1 VSLVKTSVVRFIR
14 TTIIVLLIVFVIL
27 IFADKSVTSNT
38 AAMDFPEPL
47 KRDGCL
53 VLTYH
58 RVRDDNFVTKMVEV
72 LTNSD
77 ELKNYSIYKSEFEH
91 HMQVLMEN
99 NATFVTADELRQFRE
114 SGSFPENCILICFD
128 DVDESVYEN
137 AFPILQK
144 YQIPFTLFLIAG
156 HVGNSD
162 FNNLTL
168 ANWQQIQEM
177 VDSGLATVGSH
188 TFDMHY
194 LKNDEPVFFGP
205 GERDNFLNDIIKSK
219 QVIEA
224 NLSGVEVVD
233 FAYPFGEGKEELV
246 PLIEKA
252 GFLSSYILAPR
263 IVCKD
268 NSPYWQNR
276 ILVDNEVFK
285 NIVEPWVKT
294 QS

>member
-1 VSLVKTSVVRFIR
+1 MRIA
-14 TTIIVLLIVFVIL
+14 IIVLLIVFVTL
-27 IFADKSVTSNT
+27 IIADKSVTSKT

-47 KRDGCL
+47 QREGCL
-53 VLTYH
+53 ALTYH
-58 RVRDDNFVTKMVEV
+58 RVRDDNLVTKMIEV
-72 LTNSD
+72 LTDSD
-77 ELKNYSIYKSEFEH
+77 ELRHYSVYKSEFEH
-91 HMQVLMEN
+91 QMQVLIEN
-99 NATFVTADELRQFRE
+99 NATFVTPKELRQFRE
-114 SGSFPENCILICFD
+114 SGSFPENCIWLCFD
-128 DVDESVYEN
+128 DVDESIYKN
-137 AFPILQK
+137 AFPILKK
-144 YQIPFTLFLIAG
+144 YQIPFMLFLIAG
-156 HVGNSD
+156 HVGSPD

-188 TFDMHY
+188 TYDMHY
-194 LKNDEPVFFGP
+194 QKDDETVFFDP

-252 GFLSSYILAPR
+252 GFLSAYILAPR
-263 IVCKD
+263 IICKD
-268 NSPYWQNR
+268 NLPYWQNR

-285 NIVEPWVKT
+285 NIVEPWVKN
-294 QS
+294 QSE